1 MERLVLSDAQWQR
14 ISGLII
20 GRPDQRGSTGL
31 DNRMFVEGVLWIV
44 RTGSPLCDLPE
55 AFGEW
60 NSAFRRFSRWSAKGV
75 WLRMFEALADDPDFE
90 YLIVDSTSAPT
101 STPAAQKGTQN
112 QATERSRGGLTT
124 KIHMAARGL
133 GCPVRFFLTVGQAGD
148 APQAQ
153 PLIEGLPAEVVMGDA
168 AYDSDALRSSIAAKG
183 AQAVI
188 PNNPRRQSN
197 IRSTNHS
204 MPSVT

>member
-1 MERLVLSDAQWQR
+1 MARRASTTACSSRAFYGSCGPVRRCVICLKRSASGIARFGASAGGAQR
-14 ISGLII
+14 
-20 GRPDQRGSTGL
+20 
-31 DNRMFVEGVLWIV
+31 
-44 RTGSPLCDLPE
+44 
-55 AFGEW
+55 
-60 NSAFRRFSRWSAKGV
+60 GV